1 MDELLSIGDFSSR
14 CGLSAKMLRSYAAAG
29 LLVPAAVD
37 GSSGYRYYATT
48 QLDRAR
54 IIGLLRRAGIP
65 VDQIAEF
72 FDNPDEA
79 QLHRWDRQIVRESA
93 RRRNA
98 LAEARGSLAM
108 EPPLPPTR
116 PRTSMEGV
124 AVPHTFVTGS
134 STHIGGRR
142 PTKTRC

>member
-65 VDQIAEF
+65 IDEIAEF

-98 LAEARGSLAM
+98 YSCRSSLATARR
-108 EPPLPPTR
+108 EPPPALLPTP
-116 PRTSMEGV
+116 PS
-124 AVPHTFVTGS
+124 A
-134 STHIGGRR
+134 RR
-142 PTKTRC
+142 